1 MRQTAATG
9 RTAEFVQQKS
19 SRERAREDFAVK
31 TKGFPD
37 YGVGDAVVVVVSV
50 VVDVEVSGVDVAI
63 GVLSAGLVV
72 VVVVVVSDVA
82 GEGEAAGAV
91 VSVRCSQAA
100 KSAAPARMQMYF
112 FIIVKDWMRH
122 IGPKAESGQGEFS
135 ALLQRYFPQSKS
147 VRPIQNGGSYFRP
160 CASATTLYVS
170 LPSRVLIPPVRAGC
184 SLQAPS
190 NP

>member
-1 MRQTAATG
+1 M
-9 RTAEFVQQKS
+9 
-19 SRERAREDFAVK
+19 K
-31 TKGFPD
+31 TKRFPD

-112 FIIVKDWMRH
+112 FIMLRIGWGILGQRLNRGKGSFRSCFKDILRKQNSMQL
-122 IGPKAESGQGEFS
+122 AS
-135 ALLQRYFPQSKS
+135 AHFKTGART
-147 VRPIQNGGSYFRP
+147 FRP
-160 CASATTLYVS
+160 CASATTL
-170 LPSRVLIPPVRAGC
+170 
-184 SLQAPS
+184 
-190 NP
+190 